1 MLPKLGRPRKRFRT
15 STQNCSSPCPA
26 NALEV
31 VEVNLDPVVGSE
43 ANKKR
48 PCVVIQNDVGN
59 RFSPIVIVAA
69 ITGAENVPKQ
79 YPVDVRV
86 PRGEGGLA
94 KDSVV
99 QCNQIRSV
107 DEKRLVRTLG
117 QLRPVTMA
125 KVDKALRISLAL

>member
-1 MLPKLGRPRKRFRT
+1 MPGKCVRG
-15 STQNCSSPCPA
+15 A
-26 NALEV
+26 V
-31 VEVNLDPVVGSE
+31 IEVNLDPVVGSE
-43 ANKKR
+43 ANKIR
-48 PCVVIQNDVGN
+48 PSLVIQNDVGN

-69 ITGAENVPKQ
+69 ITGAENVPRQ
-79 YPVDVRV
+79 YPVDVGV
-86 PRGEGGLA
+86 SKGEGGFT

-125 KVDKALRISLAL
+125 KVDQALRISLAL

>member
-1 MLPKLGRPRKRFRT
+1 MPGKCVRG
-15 STQNCSSPCPA
+15 A
-26 NALEV
+26 V

-43 ANKKR
+43 ANKTR
-48 PCVVIQNDVGN
+48 PCVFIQNDVGN

-69 ITGAENVPKQ
+69 IAGAENVPKA
-79 YPVDVRV
+79 YLVDVPV
-86 PRGEGGLA
+86 PKGEGRLG

>member
-1 MLPKLGRPRKRFRT
+1 MPGKCVRG
-15 STQNCSSPCPA
+15 A
-26 NALEV
+26 V

-43 ANKKR
+43 AKTR

-69 ITGAENVPKQ
+69 ITGAENVPRR
-79 YPVDVRV
+79 YPVDVHV
-86 PRGEGGLA
+86 QKGEGGLG

-107 DEKRLVRTLG
+107 DEKRLVRALG
-117 QLRPVTMA
+117 RLRPATMG
-125 KVDKALRISLAL
+125 KVDQALKISLAL

>member
-1 MLPKLGRPRKRFRT
+1 M
-15 STQNCSSPCPA
+15 
-26 NALEV
+26 
-31 VEVNLDPVVGSE
+31 DPVVGSE
-43 ANKKR
+43 ANKIR

-69 ITGAENVPKQ
+69 LTGAENVPRQ

-86 PRGEGGLA
+86 PKGEGGLT

-107 DEKRLVRTLG
+107 DEKRLLRTLG
-117 QLRPVTMA
+117 QLRPATLA
-125 KVDKALRISLAL
+125 RVDTALRISLEL

>member
-1 MLPKLGRPRKRFRT
+1 MPGKCVRG
-15 STQNCSSPCPA
+15 A
-26 NALEV
+26 V
-31 VEVNLDPVVGSE
+31 VEVSLDPVVGSE
-43 ANKKR
+43 ANKTR

-69 ITGAENVPKQ
+69 ITGAQNVPRP
-79 YPVDVRV
+79 YPVDVPV
-86 PRGEGGLA
+86 QKGEGGLA

-117 QLRPVTMA
+117 QLRPATMA
-125 KVDKALRISLAL
+125 RVDTALRISLAL